1 MNNTVP
7 NKVVSLSDYDR
18 AKRPEG
24 SGLLVEC
31 RDMAA
36 DLLSK
41 SLTKMLDRVDESL
54 FELAE
59 NALSTE
65 VRMLYLDARAKAL
78 AHRASIESEFRKNF
92 VSGFNRSLTSADAGI
107 SYGRSSGLSLE
118 LSLVDEDD
126 LEASIAATDI
136 AKKMKAKTG
145 DELSALDC
153 RIGEL
158 LHNPDLKEEDNPLGP
173 QSIINAFK
181 DACNQ
186 LESNVNVK
194 LIILKQFDTLVADD
208 ISTVYQNL
216 NKHLINRNVLPTI
229 PPELL
234 RRRGANPPVARPVQS
249 EQKQD
254 AAPTPVVKPEA
265 SVNSEMEL
273 FTTLQQ
279 LMSQNQPEMPQT
291 AGFSA
296 AAGGAFPEL
305 NVGVMDMLTNLQRG
319 DTAALVVDGSS
330 FDPETLSGGQ
340 VNVLHQLK
348 QSPVGRAANQMD
360 AMTIDIVAM
369 LFDYIFDDRHI
380 PDSLKA
386 LIGRLQIPVLKVAML
401 DKKFF
406 SKKSH
411 PARRLLDTLAHAALG
426 WAAHA
431 DEQDRLQ
438 AKVEEL
444 VHRILANFEEDLSVF
459 EEAQLQLEAFLKEE
473 ERLAQERAENSAQVI
488 YDREWLEVAQSVA
501 EDEIK
506 KRLEN
511 NEMPT
516 VIREF
521 ISAHWS
527 NFLLATYVKEGADSD
542 AWRAALQTMDDLIW
556 SVAPKKAAEDR
567 MRLVNMLPS
576 MLKRLEQAL
585 ESSATAKEVRERFFS
600 ELVHCHATAIKSG
613 NLPPKAVEAVA
624 PPKVE
629 VRFDISAPAT
639 SDIEQ
644 RLLDELVPVEKLV
657 EEKPASATNFELD
670 LIASVN
676 LRKPDD
682 KAAEMQSLLA
692 EKVVATAGGDNFD
705 QSAASLQRGSWVEF
719 LMENGQSI
727 KAKLAWISP
736 LKNMYLFT
744 NRQGLNAMSIKLSG
758 LAAKFRNHSARI
770 IEDEALVDRAVNN
783 MLDTLKNTTR
793 H

>member
-1 MNNTVP
+1 
-7 NKVVSLSDYDR
+7 
-18 AKRPEG
+18 
-24 SGLLVEC
+24 
-31 RDMAA
+31 
-36 DLLSK
+36 
-41 SLTKMLDRVDESL
+41 
-54 FELAE
+54 
-59 NALSTE
+59 
-65 VRMLYLDARAKAL
+65 
-78 AHRASIESEFRKNF
+78 
-92 VSGFNRSLTSADAGI
+92 
-107 SYGRSSGLSLE
+107 
-118 LSLVDEDD
+118 
-126 LEASIAATDI
+126 
-136 AKKMKAKTG
+136 
-145 DELSALDC
+145 
-153 RIGEL
+153 
-158 LHNPDLKEEDNPLGP
+158 
-173 QSIINAFK
+173 
-181 DACNQ
+181 
-186 LESNVNVK
+186 
-194 LIILKQFDTLVADD
+194 
-208 ISTVYQNL
+208 
-216 NKHLINRNVLPTI
+216 
-229 PPELL
+229 
-234 RRRGANPPVARPVQS
+234 
-249 EQKQD
+249 
-254 AAPTPVVKPEA
+254 
-265 SVNSEMEL
+265 
-273 FTTLQQ
+273 
-279 LMSQNQPEMPQT
+279 
-291 AGFSA
+291 
-296 AAGGAFPEL
+296 
-305 NVGVMDMLTNLQRG
+305 MLTNLQRG

-330 FDPETLSGGQ
+330 FDPELLSGGQ

-386 LIGRLQIPVLKVAML
+386 LIGRLQIPVLKVAVL

-426 WAAHA
+426 WAVHA

-444 VHRILANFEEDLSVF
+444 VLRILASFEEDLSVF
-459 EEAQLQLEAFLKEE
+459 EEAQVQLEAFLKEE

-511 NEMPT
+511 NEMPA

-585 ESSATAKEVRERFFS
+585 ESSATAKDVRERFFS
-600 ELVHCHATAIKSG
+600 ELVHCHATAIKLG
-613 NLPPKAVEAVA
+613 NLPPKPADTVA

-657 EEKPASATNFELD
+657 EEKPASATNFEMD

-682 KAAEMQSLLA
+682 KAAEMQSVLA
-692 EKVVATAGGDNFD
+692 EKVVATADGDNFD